1 MQLHMTGLRP
11 SHIKCLFRGRREQ
24 DSPEVRSRLSLS
36 RLIHL
41 ILEDPS
47 RLETEDFWENFC
59 GGQISVVSMDTKPR
73 PVGQKNILYKIITSI
88 QGRMHDQALVKL
100 AGPGHL
106 AGKPNGVLA
115 AAFMAQMELDYG

>member
-1 MQLHMTGLRP
+1 MPFQAVKINPSPTRIRIGQNEKLFREQDLERVIKDLRVHAAPDMTGLRP

-47 RLETEDFWENFC
+47 RLGTEDFWENFC
-59 GGQISVVSMDTKPR
+59 GGKLSVVSMDTKPKDPSAKR
-73 PVGQKNILYKIITSI
+73 TSYT
-88 QGRMHDQALVKL
+88 R
-100 AGPGHL
+100 
-106 AGKPNGVLA
+106 
-115 AAFMAQMELDYG
+115 